1 MKHEQ
6 NGEAQW
12 WEAAA
17 VGCPARDKFVF
28 ARPPQ
33 STPLGSKAK
42 LGIRGTFS
50 PNTVKILQKAS
61 KTLGWAAIFG
71 LRSGSV
77 RKKIIGHRMRPIA
90 PRWGARKHVR
100 CPCGAFPLLE
110 KPAGK
115 HSGGIFLQP
124 LVDQRGN
131 FLAEIRGVS
140 QSRKFKTLEGVARSR
155 EKELPRR
162 LSRAAG
168 HRASVKER
176 RAQ

>member
-1 MKHEQ
+1 MKNEP
-6 NGEAQW
+6 NSGAQW

-17 VGCPARDKFVF
+17 AGRPARDKFVF

-33 STPLGSKAK
+33 STPVGSKAK
-42 LGIRGTFS
+42 LGIRGTFNS
-50 PNTVKILQKAS
+50 KTPKILQKAN
-61 KTLGWAAIFG
+61 KTSGWAAIFG
-71 LRSGSV
+71 LRSGSI

-100 CPCGAFPLLE
+100 RPRGAFPLLE

-115 HSGGIFLQP
+115 HGGGVFLQP
-124 LVDQRGN
+124 LVNQCGN

-140 QSRKFKTLEGVARSR
+140 QTRKLKTLEGVARSR

-168 HRASVKER
+168 HSASVTER
-176 RAQ
+176 CA